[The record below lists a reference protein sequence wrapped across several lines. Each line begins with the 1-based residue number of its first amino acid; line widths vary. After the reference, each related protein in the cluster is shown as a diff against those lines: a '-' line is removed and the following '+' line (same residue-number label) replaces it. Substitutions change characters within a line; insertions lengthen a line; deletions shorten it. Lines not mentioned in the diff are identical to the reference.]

1 MATTTGKGM
10 MQTWMMKRTG
20 DGLPRLMAAAGDRD
34 DLCLAAAE
42 ETIRCVRPERI
53 VTVTT
58 L

>member
-1 MATTTGKGM
+1 MDC
-10 MQTWMMKRTG
+10 R
-20 DGLPRLMAAAGDRD
+20 RLMAAAGDRD

-42 ETIRCVRPERI
+42 ETIGCVRPERI